1 MPQQNSALCILITNA
16 LLKNWSGSE
25 LYVSDVAVELLK
37 RGHKPVVYSPRLGKL
52 AEVLARKSVPVVD
65 NLEAIDFQPDIIHA
79 QHHLETMTALARFP
93 HTPAVFFCHGW
104 IPWEEIPPLHPRI
117 LQYVTVSD
125 ALRDRLIYQFGIP
138 PEKTRTIL
146 NSVDLER
153 FSARAPLPDVP
164 KRALVFNSQVAEK
177 NVLGIFQSVCA
188 RNGLE
193 LDVVGYGSQFPSYA
207 PEIELRKSDIVFA
220 VGRSALESL
229 AVGCAVVC
237 CGVDG
242 VAQMVTTENLENL
255 RRNNFGIRVL
265 NRPLTEDIL
274 AEEIQRYNPE
284 VALKV
289 SHAVRAAAGLNEMTD
304 QLMAVYQA
312 VLNDY
317 SCKKTDDCDSE
328 TRAFSVY
335 LKSISDAYYQLAESH
350 DGISQRI
357 YSLERSA
364 DKKIRGLQA
373 EIDQIRGSFTW
384 RLYQRLVAVPLLRGL
399 YMRLSAPFK
408 KRHSRE

>member
-16 LLKNWSGSE
+16 FLKNWTGSE
-25 LYVSDVAVELLK
+25 LYVCDVAVELLK

-65 NLEAIDFQPDIIHA
+65 NLETIDFQPDIIHA

-93 HTPAVFFCHGW
+93 HTPAVFVCHGW

-153 FSARAPLPDVP
+153 FSPRAPLPDVP
-164 KRALVFNSQVAEK
+164 KRALVFNNQVAEK
-177 NVLGIFQSVCA
+177 NVLGIFQRVCA

-193 LDVVGYGSQFPSYA
+193 LNVVGYGSQYPSYA

-242 VAQMVTTENLENL
+242 VAQMVTTANLENL

-274 AEEIQRYNPE
+274 TEEIQRYNPE
-284 VALKV
+284 EALKV
-289 SHAVRAAAGLNEMTD
+289 SRAVRAAAGLNEMID
-304 QLMAVYQA
+304 QLMVVYQD
-312 VLNDY
+312 VLCG
-317 SCKKTDDCDSE
+317 SSGKKTDDRDAE

-335 LKSISDAYYQLAESH
+335 LKSISDDYYQLAVRN
-350 DGISQRI
+350 DDLSQRI
-357 YSLERSA
+357 DLLQQGTDER
-364 DKKIRGLQA
+364 IRGLQA

-384 RLYQRLVAVPLLRGL
+384 RMYQRLAAVPFLRGL

-408 KRHSRE
+408 KGHSHQ